1 MTRPKA
7 KDFETTLTELE
18 AVVAELDGDVKLE
31 KALDLFE
38 KGMKLSKDCQTFL
51 KGAEEKVEIL
61 KRSIDGSIVGE
72 PFGEDE
78 EEEGDDE
85 DDESDD
91 DDDDDGDQSGSSQQL
106 SLGI

>member
-72 PFGEDE
+72 PFGEE
-78 EEEGDDE
+78 EEDGDDDGSEEDE
-85 DDESDD
+85 DDDP
-91 DDDDDGDQSGSSQQL
+91 SGSTQL

>member
-72 PFGEDE
+72 PFGEEDEEQDSDDDDSE
-78 EEEGDDE
+78 EEE
-85 DDESDD
+85 DD
-91 DDDDDGDQSGSSQQL
+91 DDDDQSGSTQL

>member
-1 MTRPKA
+1 MTRPKT

-61 KRSIDGSIVGE
+61 KRSMDGSIVGE
-72 PFGEDE
+72 PFGE
-78 EEEGDDE
+78 EEGE
-85 DDESDD
+85 
-91 DDDDDGDQSGSSQQL
+91 DDDDGSEDEEDDDEPSGSTQL

>member
-1 MTRPKA
+1 MTRPKT

-61 KRSIDGSIVGE
+61 KRSMDGSIVGE
-72 PFGEDE
+72 PFGEEDEDE
-78 EEEGDDE
+78 EDGDD
-85 DDESDD
+85 DDSDD
-91 DDDDDGDQSGSSQQL
+91 DDQSGSTQL

>member
-1 MTRPKA
+1 MTRPKT

-61 KRSIDGSIVGE
+61 KRSMDGAIVGE
-72 PFGEDE
+72 PFGE
-78 EEEGDDE
+78 EEGE
-85 DDESDD
+85 DD
-91 DDDDDGDQSGSSQQL
+91 DDDDDGSEDEEDDDEPSGSTQL

>member
-1 MTRPKA
+1 MTRPKT

-61 KRSIDGSIVGE
+61 KRSMDGAIVGE
-72 PFGEDE
+72 PFGEEDEDE
-78 EEEGDDE
+78 EE
-85 DDESDD
+85 DD
-91 DDDDDGDQSGSSQQL
+91 DDDDDDDSDDDDQSGSTQL

>member
-91 DDDDDGDQSGSSQQL
+91 DDDGDQSGSSQQL

>member
-1 MTRPKA
+1 MTRPKT

-61 KRSIDGSIVGE
+61 KRSMDGAIVGE
-72 PFGEDE
+72 PFGEEDE
-78 EEEGDDE
+78 DGDD
-85 DDESDD
+85 DDDDDSESDD
-91 DDDDDGDQSGSSQQL
+91 DDDDQSGSTQL